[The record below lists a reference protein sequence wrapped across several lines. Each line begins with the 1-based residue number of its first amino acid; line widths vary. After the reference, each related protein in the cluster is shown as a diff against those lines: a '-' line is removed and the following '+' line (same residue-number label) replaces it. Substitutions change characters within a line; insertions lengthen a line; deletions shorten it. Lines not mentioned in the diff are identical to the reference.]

1 MGLFSSVFG
10 GKKDQHR
17 PLERDTVAGRRIQ
30 QRQGE
35 IEAFVRKVKDRI
47 ELIPAHDATYVFIGK
62 PPDAFGVA
70 WLSQGREQSMK
81 TLMQERGLSAA
92 SVQVLSD
99 QLREIYRA
107 HLHEERYQAEIA
119 GKTVLVTPSEQLAW
133 DVHRVIEAIEK

>member
-10 GKKDQHR
+10 GKKDEHR
-17 PLERDTVAGRRIQ
+17 PLEPDSVAGRRIA

-35 IEAFVRKVKDRI
+35 IEAFVSKVKDRL
-47 ELIPAHDATYVFIGK
+47 ELIPAQDATYVFIGK

-81 TLMQERGLSAA
+81 TLMKERGLSAA
-92 SVQVLSD
+92 SVQILSD

-107 HLHEERYQAEIA
+107 HTHEERYQTEIA
-119 GKTVLVTPSEQLAW
+119 GKTVIVMPSEQLAS
-133 DVHRVIEAIEK
+133 DVHRVVEAIEK